1 MGSGTFIIEGVKKA
15 AKLPANYLPHKRR
28 KFSCEN
34 FSPESPFSQIN
45 YKIFSE
51 EALNSW
57 ESKNHF
63 LQNLPE
69 IIGFDEDEDMIKY
82 SELNASN
89 ALPKNLANS
98 IKWKVTSFSEKKFH
112 NHGIN
117 PTGVLVTNPPFG
129 LRIKL
134 SENDKRIFLKTL
146 EII

>member
-1 MGSGTFIIEGVKKA
+1 MNGDDDD
-15 AKLPANYLPHKRR
+15 YQRR
-28 KFSCEN
+28 RRATTMIDGDSDDDCLDCDAYVSNECN
-34 FSPESPFSQIN
+34 CYEDD
-45 YKIFSE
+45 
-51 EALNSW
+51 
-57 ESKNHF
+57 
-63 LQNLPE
+63 
-69 IIGFDEDEDMIKY
+69 GFDEDEDMIKY

-134 SENDKRIFLKTL
+134 SENDKRISSYNMCSW
-146 EII
+146 IPH